1 MKGQGLREIL
11 TSVRSIALIGASRNP
26 ERPSHRVMAF
36 LINQGYD
43 VYPVNPGLSG
53 SELLGRKVYASL
65 SDIPAPIDMIDIFRQ
80 PDAVGPLVEAA
91 IAQGVK
97 VVWTQLGVINTAAA
111 EVAERAGLK
120 VVMDR
125 CPAIEIP
132 RLGLLK
138 T

>member
-1 MKGQGLREIL
+1 MNDSDLREIL
-11 TSVRSIALIGASRNP
+11 TSVRSIALVGASANP

-36 LINQGYD
+36 LIAQGYD

-53 SELLGRKVYASL
+53 SELLGRKVYAHL
-65 SDIPAPIDMIDIFRQ
+65 SDIPAAIDMVDIFRQ
-80 PDAVGPLVEAA
+80 PNAVGPLVEAA

-97 VVWTQLGVINTAAA
+97 VIWTQLGVINKEAAD
-111 EVAERAGLK
+111 VANRAGLK